1 MNSSV
6 QILKLSPV
14 NQSRSQ
20 DNDSTQQSILNVAV
34 ASLKGGNVIALP
46 TDTIYGVAALAQST
60 KAVNKLYEI
69 KKRHEEKP
77 VAICVGRLEDVH
89 KWGKVT
95 ISPEALQD
103 LLPGPVTL
111 VFERTDELN
120 PGLNPTT
127 RLVGIR
133 IPDHDFVR
141 QLCLACDEPLALTS
155 ANVSTVGQSS
165 LKIEE
170 FKDIWSNLDLILDGG
185 VIGLTEQC
193 RKGST
198 VVNLSVPGKFT
209 IIREG
214 SAYNQTVNVLSEK
227 HGLEDCSS

>member
-1 MNSSV
+1 MNTPGKIFKIDLATSNGEDGV
-6 QILKLSPV
+6 LAV
-14 NQSRSQ
+14 E
-20 DNDSTQQSILNVAV
+20 SILNSAV
-34 ASLKGGNVIALP
+34 KSLKNGQVIALP

-60 KAVNKLYEI
+60 EAVNKLYEI
-69 KKRHEEKP
+69 KQRHEEKP

-89 KWGKVT
+89 KWGRVT
-95 ISPEALQD
+95 VSQEILQD

-111 VFERTDELN
+111 VFERTDQLN

-133 IPDHDFVR
+133 IPDHYFVR
-141 QLCLACDEPLALTS
+141 QLSLRCEEPLALTS
-155 ANVSTVGQSS
+155 ANISTVGQSS

-170 FKDIWSNLDLILDGG
+170 FKDIWSKLDLILDGG
-185 VIGLTEQC
+185 VLGLSEQC

-198 VVNLSVPGKFT
+198 VVNLSVPGKFS

-214 SAYNQTVNVLSEK
+214 SAYNQTVNILSSK
-227 HGLEDCSS
+227 YGLEDCSS

>member
-6 QILKLSPV
+6 KVLSLST
-14 NQSRSQ
+14 NICQSY
-20 DNDSTQQSILNVAV
+20 DGGPPECGNVLDTAV
-34 ASLKGGNVIALP
+34 ASLKNGNVIALP

-60 KAVNKLYEI
+60 EAVKKLYQI

-77 VAICVGRLEDVH
+77 VAICVGNVEDVY

-95 ISPEALQD
+95 IGDDVLQD

-111 VFERTDELN
+111 VFERTEALN
-120 PGLNPTT
+120 PELNPTT
-127 RLVGIR
+127 QLVGIR
-133 IPDHDFVR
+133 IPDHEFVR
-141 QLCLACDEPLALTS
+141 QLSLACNEPLALTS

-165 LKIEE
+165 LRIEWPLTILSFLFVLFCFNIAKE

-185 VIGLTEQC
+185 VIGLTEDC

-198 VVNLSVPGKFT
+198 VVNLSVSGKFS

-214 SAYNQTVNVLSEK
+214 R
-227 HGLEDCSS
+227 

>member
-1 MNSSV
+1 MNPSVKILSLSSNET
-6 QILKLSPV
+6 S
-14 NQSRSQ
+14 NSRPEC
-20 DNDSTQQSILNVAV
+20 QSILNAAV
-34 ASLKGGNVIALP
+34 TSLKGGHVIALP

-60 KAVNKLYEI
+60 KAVSKLYQI

-77 VAICVGRLEDVH
+77 VAICVGKVEDVY

-95 ISPEALQD
+95 ICKENLQD

-111 VFERTDELN
+111 VFERTEELN
-120 PGLNPTT
+120 PELNPTT

-133 IPDHDFVR
+133 IPDHEFVQ
-141 QLCLACDEPLALTS
+141 QLSLACEEPLALTS

-170 FKDIWSNLDLILDGG
+170 FKDIWSELDLILDGG
-185 VIGLTEQC
+185 VIGLSEQC

-198 VVNLSVPGKFT
+198 VVNLSVPGSFS

-214 SAYNQTVNVLSEK
+214 SAYEQTVNILREK
-227 HGLEDCSS
+227 YGLEDCSS